1 MKCNIAGQ
9 TETDILS
16 LDISDEALERAA
28 GVGDGQRITVG
39 VCTDWFT
46 CQWPLSP
53 AERAAASYQD

>member
-39 VCTDWFT
+39 
-46 CQWPLSP
+46 PLSP
-53 AERAAASYQD
+53 AQRAAASHQG